1 MDKTQEA
8 LELETQKWMEKLK
21 KETSGI
27 KAKGMKAA
35 GQIENM
41 NAYIS
46 DCRHFQKQGD
56 WIRAFEAC
64 VYAWGILETLKH
76 LDMIE

>member
-8 LELETQKWMEKLK
+8 LVLETRKWLEKLE
-21 KETSGI
+21 KETKGI
-27 KAKGMKAA
+27 KANSVKAA

-41 NAYIS
+41 NAYVS

-64 VYAWGILETLKH
+64 VYAWGIFETLKH
-76 LDMIE
+76 LGLVE